1 MISPGLFVYYMLSDY
16 ESEPLSYGIYLD
28 ERTCGNTAISISSY
42 ERKAAFLHKYE
53 KYRLIDQTTSSAAS
67 PIFINDEIAGYIAL
81 SVTGGLSSEHMTSL
95 VCFASDMIGEL
106 AQHEPSRGEII
117 AKCQQLID
125 MAHHPILLIDSSGS
139 IVAANSDS
147 RRFIAVAKPDG
158 SPARIA
164 DSLER
169 LDDLTCFSPD
179 GDTHEHRSCNIRT
192 KYDTTFNCEIISKE
206 SLSFPGGKKLTAVS
220 IEVSPPGRQVNA
232 KESPAIASR
241 PNRSENVEYVGVSM
255 EWSKID
261 HVIKRIAKYPSN
273 VLIQGESGTGKEV
286 VARTIHNLSGRRGNF
301 VAINCG
307 DIPEGLLQSEFFG
320 YEKGSF
326 TGASREGRMGK
337 FEYAD
342 NGTVFLDEIGDMP
355 LSMQVSLL
363 RFIQERTV
371 QRIGSNRTKPVD
383 VRIIAATNKN
393 IEEMIKKQLFRNDLY
408 YRLNII
414 GFTLP
419 PLRDRKDDIPLLTR
433 HFVDIISNQYG
444 IPIPEVEP
452 DVYSILMRHD
462 WPGNVRELRN
472 VVEKLLIMCE
482 NQRITANSIY
492 AYVFD
497 YDSFNSASGSSK
509 SLSEKDSIID
519 RLRANKGNV
528 SKTAADFGI
537 ARDTLYRKMKR
548 YGIDSSKKNLL

>member
-220 IEVSPPGRQVNA
+220 KRSPHAVPDTL
-232 KESPAIASR
+232 
-241 PNRSENVEYVGVSM
+241 RSLRLTLPLPCRLN
-255 EWSKID
+255 
-261 HVIKRIAKYPSN
+261 
-273 VLIQGESGTGKEV
+273 
-286 VARTIHNLSGRRGNF
+286 
-301 VAINCG
+301 
-307 DIPEGLLQSEFFG
+307 
-320 YEKGSF
+320 
-326 TGASREGRMGK
+326 
-337 FEYAD
+337 
-342 NGTVFLDEIGDMP
+342 TVY
-355 LSMQVSLL
+355 SLH
-363 RFIQERTV
+363 RCNT
-371 QRIGSNRTKPVD
+371 
-383 VRIIAATNKN
+383 
-393 IEEMIKKQLFRNDLY
+393 LY
-408 YRLNII
+408 SLYRLNA
-414 GFTLP
+414 GFSLYRFNTLYSP
-419 PLRDRKDDIPLLTR
+419 CLLNT
-433 HFVDIISNQYG
+433 
-444 IPIPEVEP
+444 
-452 DVYSILMRHD
+452 VYSLHRC
-462 WPGNVRELRN
+462 N
-472 VVEKLLIMCE
+472 
-482 NQRITANSIY
+482 
-492 AYVFD
+492 
-497 YDSFNSASGSSK
+497 
-509 SLSEKDSIID
+509 
-519 RLRANKGNV
+519 
-528 SKTAADFGI
+528 
-537 ARDTLYRKMKR
+537 TLYSLRR
-548 YGIDSSKKNLL
+548 HNTGISLH